1 MLESILGIILP
12 VLSLAIIF
20 KPVKIGADSWTI
32 NIAEIDDLRWKLHF
46 DTVKVYIKSRR
57 WYLLIKGK
65 CMYLSDD
72 NLCKIYDRRP
82 EVCREHKSDSCEMTG
97 QWYDK
102 IISSPEELDA
112 YTKQKR
118 KK

>member
-1 MLESILGIILP
+1 MMIVKEKDVCKECEAICCRN
-12 VLSLAIIF
+12 LAVPMT
-20 KPVKIGADSWTI
+20 KPR

-65 CMYLSDD
+65 CMYLSDT

-118 KK
+118 KR